1 MAIDTLTRDFLREL
15 DERAALT
22 IAPTT
27 TMAPSQGE
35 QQSGVSL
42 WSSLA
47 GGEEPEWLMTPEKK
61 SGALHFAGASLWHF
75 FDSALVGLPGLALG
89 EDAPYQWD
97 ELGGGAKAGA
107 VIGEAGGFLVPLKLI
122 GAATRLGVKGIKG
135 TGAIVN
141 KAVKSAGTV
150 AEGAGVEA
158 QMAKKTIRSTLRNP
172 LIKMQMP
179 RYAQSGEDIVKVEK
193 LVKDG
198 IRADLYEEFGKTA
211 KRGDLDDIANAVMDG
226 LKSEGV
232 HVNNIGHWV
241 EKALNTTFKVADKSK
256 ITRYAGRWA
265 EMGTSFAIYN
275 LLTDGIQSMA
285 GNAEFDPVGDVFSAF
300 AFASLLPAVERFGKG
315 GQVHIIKESKQL
327 RKILNKFDRKMINN
341 YDNMGKGELNGLL
354 KILTKDNYL
363 KDSILGKNALT
374 ALRKTGGKDLTKSE
388 AIKELRNIVGKLD
401 RGQIW
406 KDYGKAAGKDLTA
419 SLPRMMLGGF
429 YFNSQTLLDYNM
441 LRNIDPEILGA
452 HLLVGMILT
461 KTKKPLFRDPHP
473 TLSGFQQRKLALQYF
488 GLDASSI
495 ENIAKS
501 YDLSEHQ
508 GAAFSGVRQNNVV
521 KQIVNIVNTQ
531 EHKNQTKNISERP
544 ARIDQRDEI
553 VKHIF
558 GVYDLNEISGA
569 SQDSKDPSIGVRY
582 ENLTRDQLNK
592 IKSQVMKIDIGEGVL
607 LSEENFN
614 SWHSKM
620 LRDSLKETHAMHM
633 LYTLRGAQKLGVQ
646 ADWKE
651 GDIIDIDKPIRVADI
666 IDLDSYKDVPEYAD
680 IVKWQQIRNT
690 LETAGF
696 IQPIKAYEPRK
707 ASEVDTSQGKKL
719 RDDLD
724 GMIRILKAE
733 NYGQTSDVFIDPI
746 DNGFLD
752 ALMVYKAGKIL
763 DSTYNIIEGPQPGV
777 ELSPLE
783 VKLRQSLISELGVK
797 VPGAIETISISNPK
811 DERGN
816 PVYDEK
822 TWDAMEASGL
832 IDTASNKL
840 LNIIRMWS
848 INKEEGALIDS
859 GGREVRTIDFD
870 KAQGL
875 VNAFESEGFMLSR
888 QMTERVSRYFWN
900 RFLKTSNIGVEHNVI
915 LGHLTAWGMAK
926 FETKSNGKK
935 VLMIA
940 DESTYRTSLE
950 DSGTMTTKEIDLHI
964 EKYRK
969 VTDKLRNIRGK
980 FIEVSSRMFLSEKVS
995 EDMRNAIE
1003 DAYSATEAFE
1013 QDVLNFFLD
1022 GQSDFR
1028 GHADFNLRAKS
1039 LLNSRVDVD
1048 EKGNRKLKQFESPEE
1063 AEQFIAELDDLMG
1076 AVKDNK
1082 TIPDGSM
1089 TLLKSLRDRVV
1100 SEESAIKELGAEYES
1115 AAELLSE
1122 TIKAGDEQNELLLS
1136 NVAAIIYDMDN
1147 FTVDRMPAQRRK
1159 ERMVASFIKDLKN
1172 VNVEVAEDA
1181 TLSEI
1186 VELYEQTPGK
1196 NVSEV
1201 IRNIAFRIGAWRK
1214 GYNEETWVKTQMELS
1229 KRWEDL
1235 SSLNAD
1241 PTPRFSASYISQEY
1255 GRYNPELKDSDWLS
1269 LQEGLRESR
1278 ELQVGDEPS
1287 AENRVERE
1295 KIISAVRS
1303 AIDIKNVDNELAA
1316 TEEFNSFMKDVF
1328 PAFLAHSVGTE
1339 RVTSGALDFVEGKP
1353 IIELVDTVMGKGAVV
1368 DFIKSMSDNNIFVI
1382 RLNQKGVYGGSKV
1395 DVRTIDTI
1403 DSVISSAQVILGEGK
1418 INQLNAGLEIGVPPF
1433 QKVIRVI
1440 TSYNNELLVSM
1451 DNLTETIRSTRRR
1464 PDGKPVLDREGNP
1477 IIDERG
1483 VLNEVFNTWFQSK
1496 RQQLINT
1503 EEGGAQS
1510 VAVKKFDS
1518 LYKKHTIGVEATE
1531 EPVRQMIRAM
1541 YWNSISSKAFTNL
1554 IKAADNKA
1562 EMRDLGSEYFNRFS
1576 LAEATGAK
1584 TQGST
1589 QFLREVRQHSEYLP
1603 PEVTESIN
1611 LYLKEGTFEI
1621 VGVNDKS
1628 GKAFSAE
1635 RLVKEQLKE
1644 QLKLHTRGTPSHD
1657 ALLKAGKEL
1666 TDMLPSLLDSSAVD
1680 AHTWLGTN
1688 AANVLYLHRGRYLGG
1703 KTGNAGVKP
1712 TGWFNDPLGTI
1723 FLKTNFTYDPK
1734 VAELLD
1740 EIGIDILTTET
1751 AAKFFNVPFID
1762 IKAGD
1767 VKGEKSAQGIFARS
1781 GKFGSMDADL
1791 KWVGSRDALTDNIT
1805 PLGLENIFIGKT
1817 EDRHGLTTIS
1827 YAQTDFLNEMGYKS
1841 FMTDYVGYEKRIDNA
1856 LGSLKSL
1863 VSGSNKQA
1871 AADFLMGTI
1880 RAEGRMFDDGTSGLV
1895 SALLDVGTDPNS
1907 VTVRR
1912 VLQRTSVRHI
1922 VRSLRKPKTEGA
1934 SFAILIPYLEGTPSV
1949 YDGNKRII
1957 HGGKK
1962 VSDLDGNLII
1972 KNWNNVKYIMSFST
1986 NKHGLRD
1993 LQLGRN
1999 TKKEWI
2005 LDDPYGELDASS
2017 KRVQSELKRLER
2029 IEKDLKDFKGKK
2041 DSPRYRH
2048 IFNKLEDS
2056 NRRRAA
2062 DNRTK
2067 FYLNSLTLRIPS
2079 PGAVVA
2085 INRVEGFYDPLMG
2098 NVVGVN
2104 MVDLAATHQGDF
2116 DVDAA
2121 HSSFDTPGEFA
2132 SSVSKMLGAPK
2143 DVYTYKSDAATVDVF
2158 NNGFGLGT
2166 AGSGGE
2172 SGDSMHNHVVQYLKG
2187 KENFGVMKRL
2197 SSGVS
2202 ALERNKT
2209 IINGFDSKVEMLEM
2223 GSDKFN
2229 VWLQRYY
2236 NTLQTL
2242 VDAVKRPNFVSIAD
2256 SDSILKFVLFDRAF
2270 PGSDQVKANLNKY
2283 GESGFEPLFK
2293 INDKVTGL
2301 DREVLQDVIIESM
2314 RALSRSQ
2321 RFFGDVWD
2329 AQGRRAPDALDLQ
2342 NMRSDLYRFTEAPN
2356 QTLFN
2361 TLIGVYRGRGLKGE
2375 EQATALVKLFYGNQ
2389 ERYRDQKQLMED
2401 INSKRFKPPK
2411 TTKDVVFF
2419 GNKEEVSDTNP
2430 GNYIISRINQSR
2442 GALIG
2447 WSVRHNGKGRLAV
2460 KEVTQLLDDI
2470 ETIGGLT
2477 NRDSYDDFL
2486 QLLDVHAEKG
2496 LNARLEGKA
2505 ITKIQDLDAIKNI
2518 QKYSTMF
2525 HILGNQR
2532 DKLQSYISGNDKAN
2546 TRSIARASRRLRTI
2560 RAVMEHFRS
2569 RERTIM
2575 SEIINAQELT
2585 GKRHKFFYRD
2595 FDYRGEDNARKRI
2608 YTNTAGGTHYI
2619 YKVVKGKDGMTRYK
2633 RAGWATKG
2641 WKTWLDKGRYVVLT
2655 NPIRYDLLSDK
2666 DIQDGYALAK
2676 ATGEITAETVAAMPG
2691 MESASMS
2698 TINNFMVSAGEL
2710 RSGIGTLA
2718 WEVHKE
2724 SERGPHQI
2732 ENWMWESR
2740 QEDKLMN
2747 QFMHRWMVEEVAP
2760 GAGSGAYESVLSD
2773 VDARQRI
2780 LDIVSYV
2787 MKPEVVHGQVVVI
2800 KSTGQLSNIAM
2811 PAFKV
2816 NKRLVMATARWLRK
2830 NGQEEI
2836 FKGLFGNYGR
2846 FYRQAVDNIVPNE
2859 ISELHSSSLYHR
2871 GRSSPEKSPLFDL
2884 VYEKGWLYYPTLVP
2898 SMLHITR
2905 NEMKRLSDRTKV
2917 VRRASDENL
2926 EVLYRYG
2933 NMSDVRQRIELYER
2947 PDEFEQ
2953 KEGKMDC

>member
-1 MAIDTLTRDFLREL
+1 VPIDNLTRDFLKEL
-15 DERAALT
+15 DERSSLT
-22 IAPTT
+22 IAPTSP
-27 TMAPSQGE
+27 MAPTPGVQKTGE
-35 QQSGVSL
+35 SL

-47 GGEEPEWLMTPEKK
+47 EGEEPEWLMTPEKK
-61 SGALHFAGASLWHF
+61 SGALHFAGAALWHF
-75 FDSALVGLPGLALG
+75 FDSALLGLPGLAM
-89 EDAPYQWD
+89 EDPPYEWD

-107 VIGEAGGFLVPLKLI
+107 VIGEAAGFLVPLKVI
-122 GAATRLGVKGIKG
+122 GAVTRLGVKGVKG
-135 TGAIVN
+135 TGAIVR
-141 KAVKSAGTV
+141 KSLKSAGTV

-158 QMAKKTIRSTLRNP
+158 QMAKKTIRSTLRSP
-172 LIKMQMP
+172 LIKLKIP
-179 RYAQSGEDIVKVEK
+179 AYAQSGKDIAKVEG
-193 LVKDG
+193 LVRDG
-198 IRADLYEEFGKTA
+198 IRADLYAEFGTTA
-211 KRGDLDDIANAVMDG
+211 SRSSLDDIANAVMDG
-226 LKSEGV
+226 LKAEGV

-241 EKALNTTFKVADKSK
+241 EKALNTTFNVADKSS

-275 LLTDGIQSMA
+275 LMTDGIQAQA
-285 GNAEFDPVGDVFSAF
+285 GNTEFDPVGDVFDAF
-300 AFASLLPAVERFGKG
+300 VFASLLPAVEMFGKG
-315 GQVHIIKESKQL
+315 GQVKIIAESNQL
-327 RKILNKFDRKMINN
+327 RKILNKFDKKIIDN

-374 ALRKTGGKDLTKSE
+374 ALRKTGGKDLTKSD

-406 KDYGKAAGKDLTA
+406 KDFRAVAGKDLRQ
-419 SLPRMMLGGF
+419 SLGRMMLGGF

-461 KTKKPLFRDPHP
+461 KTKKPLFKEPHP
-473 TLSGFQQRKLALQYF
+473 TLSGFAQRRLALQYF
-488 GLDASSI
+488 GLEAKSI

-508 GAAFSGVRQNNVV
+508 GAAFSGARQNKVV
-521 KQIVNIVNTQ
+521 KQIVNIIDTQ
-531 EHKNQTKNISERP
+531 ENRTQTKNIPERP
-544 ARIDQRDEI
+544 ARIDQRDEL

-558 GVYDLNEISGA
+558 GVYDLNEVSGA

-582 ENLTRDQLNK
+582 ENLTRAQLNK
-592 IKSQVMKIDIGEGVL
+592 IKSEVMKIDIGEGVL
-607 LSEENFN
+607 LSEENFD

-620 LRDSLKETHAMHM
+620 LGDVLKETHAMHM
-633 LYTLRGAQKLGVQ
+633 LYVLRGANRLGVQ
-646 ADWKE
+646 TDWVE
-651 GDIIDIDKPIRVADI
+651 GDVIDIDKPIRVADI
-666 IDLDSYKDVPEYAD
+666 IDLESYTDVAEYKD

-690 LETAGF
+690 LEIAGF
-696 IQPIKAYEPRK
+696 IQPIKAYEPRR
-707 ASEVDTSQGKKL
+707 ASEVDTSQGEKIKGS
-719 RDDLD
+719 LD
-724 GMIRILKAE
+724 GMIRILKNE
-733 NYGQTSDVFIDPI
+733 NYGETSDVFIDPI

-763 DSTYNIIEGPQPGV
+763 DSTYNIIEGPQTGV
-777 ELSPLE
+777 VLSDLE
-783 VKLRQSLISELGVK
+783 VKLRRSLITELGTK
-797 VPGAIETISISNPK
+797 VPGSIDAIDISNPK
-811 DERGN
+811 DEKNN

-832 IDTASNKL
+832 IDVARNKL
-840 LNIIRMWS
+840 LNIIRMWG

-859 GGREVRTIDFD
+859 GGRDVKTVDFD

-900 RFLKTSNIGVEHNVI
+900 RFLKTSNIGVEQNVI

-935 VLMIA
+935 VLLVA
-940 DESTYRTSLE
+940 DEATYRTALE
-950 DSGTMTTKEIDLHI
+950 DSGTMTTNQIEIHL

-969 VTDKLRNIRGK
+969 VTGKLKNIRGK
-980 FIEVSSRMFLSEKVS
+980 FLEISNRMFLSEEVS
-995 EDMRNAIE
+995 DNMFAAVE

-1022 GQSDFR
+1022 GQADFR
-1028 GHADFNLRAKS
+1028 GHANFNLRAKS
-1039 LLNSRVDVD
+1039 LLNSRVVVD
-1048 EKGNRKLKQFESPEE
+1048 EKGKRQLKQFDSREE
-1063 AEQFIAELDDLMG
+1063 AEQFVAELDDL
-1076 AVKDNK
+1076 VDSIKDNK
-1082 TIPDGSM
+1082 TIPDGLLP
-1089 TLLKSLRDRVV
+1089 LLKSLRTKVV
-1100 SEESAIKELGAEYES
+1100 SEESAIRDLGTEYES

-1136 NVAAIIYDMDN
+1136 NVAALIYDMDN
-1147 FTVDRMPAQRRK
+1147 FTVDRMPARRRK
-1159 ERMVASFIKDLKN
+1159 ERMIASFVKDLGS

-1186 VELYEQTPGK
+1186 AELYEQTPGK
-1196 NVSEV
+1196 NISEV
-1201 IRNIAFRIGAWRK
+1201 IRNIAFRLGAWRK
-1214 GYNEETWVKTQMELS
+1214 GYEEESWVKTQMELS

-1241 PTPRFSASYISQEY
+1241 PTPKFSASYISQEY
-1255 GRYNPELKDSDWLS
+1255 GRYNSELKDSDWLS
-1269 LQEGLRESR
+1269 LQEGLREQR

-1287 AENRVERE
+1287 IENRAERE
-1295 KIISAVRS
+1295 RIINAVRS
-1303 AIDIKNVDNELAA
+1303 AIDVKNVDNRAA
-1316 TEEFNSFMKDVF
+1316 ADEEFNSFMKNVF

-1339 RVTSGALDFVEGKP
+1339 RVTSGALDFVGGKP
-1353 IIELVDTVMGKGAVV
+1353 IIELTDTVMGRGAVV
-1368 DFIKSMSDNNIFVI
+1368 DFINSMSGNNIFLI
-1382 RLNQKGVYGGSKV
+1382 RLNQMGVYGGRKV
-1395 DVRTIDTI
+1395 DVRTVDTI
-1403 DSVISSAQVILGEGK
+1403 DSVINSAQVILGEGK
-1418 INQLNAGLEIGVPPF
+1418 INQLNASLDVGVPPF

-1440 TSYNNELLVSM
+1440 TSTNNEFLVSM
-1451 DNLTETIRSTRRR
+1451 DNLTEVVRSTRLR
-1464 PDGKPVLDREGNP
+1464 PDGKPVLDREGNL

-1483 VLNEVFNTWFQSK
+1483 VLNEVFNTWFQTK
-1496 RQQLINT
+1496 RQQLVDT
-1503 EEGGAQS
+1503 EDGGAQS

-1518 LYKKHTIGVEATE
+1518 LYKEHTTGVSATE

-1541 YWNSISSKAFTNL
+1541 YWNSISSTAFTNL
-1554 IKAADNKA
+1554 VKVADNKA
-1562 EMRDLGSEYFNRFS
+1562 EMRNLGSDYFNRFS

-1584 TQGST
+1584 TQGSS

-1603 PEVTESIN
+1603 LEVTESIN
-1611 LYLKEGTFEI
+1611 YYLDKGNFEI

-1644 QLKLHTRGTPSHD
+1644 QLKLHKVGTPSYD
-1657 ALLKAGKEL
+1657 ALVKAGKEL
-1666 TDMLPSLLDSSAVD
+1666 TDMLPSLLNSSAVD

-1703 KTGNAGVKP
+1703 ETGNAGIKP
-1712 TGWFNDPLGTI
+1712 SGWYNDPLGTI
-1723 FLKTNFTYDPK
+1723 FLKTNFTFDPK

-1762 IKAGD
+1762 IKVSD
-1767 VKGEKSAQGIFARS
+1767 VKGGKSAQGMLARS

-1791 KWVGSRDALTDNIT
+1791 NWVGSRDAITENIT
-1805 PLGLENIFIGKT
+1805 PIGLENIFIGKT
-1817 EDRHGLTTIS
+1817 EDRHGLTTVS
-1827 YAQTDFLNEMGYKS
+1827 YSQTDFLNEMGYKS
-1841 FMTDYVGYEKRIDNA
+1841 FMTDYVGYSKRIDNA

-1871 AADFLMGTI
+1871 AADFLMRTL
-1880 RAEGRMFDDGTSGLV
+1880 RAEGALFDDGTSGLV
-1895 SALLDVGTDPNS
+1895 SALLEAGTDPESITTRN
-1907 VTVRR
+1907 
-1912 VLQRTSVRHI
+1912 VLQRTSMRHI
-1922 VRSLRKPKTEGA
+1922 TSSLRKPKTEGA
-1934 SFAILIPYLEGTPSV
+1934 SFAIMIPYLEGTPSV
-1949 YDGNKRII
+1949 YDGNRRII

-1962 VSDLDGNLII
+1962 VSDTDGNLII

-1986 NKHGLRD
+1986 NKYGLRD

-1999 TKKEWI
+1999 TKGEWI
-2005 LDDPYGELDASS
+2005 LDDPYGELDSSS

-2029 IEKDLKDFKGKK
+2029 IEKRLKDFKGEK

-2104 MVDLAATHQGDF
+2104 MIDLAATHQGDF

-2121 HSSFDTPGEFA
+2121 HSSFDAPGEFA
-2132 SSVSKMLGAPK
+2132 SSLSKMLGAPK
-2143 DVYTYKSDAATVDVF
+2143 DVYTYESDAATVDIF

-2172 SGDSMHNHVVQYLKG
+2172 SGDSMHNHVAQHLKG

-2209 IINGFDSKVEMLEM
+2209 LINGFGSKVEMLEM

-2242 VDAVKRPNFVSIAD
+2242 VDAVKHPNFISIAD

-2270 PGSDQVKANLNKY
+2270 PGSDKVQANLAKY
-2283 GESGFEPLFK
+2283 GESEFKSLFK
-2293 INDKVTGL
+2293 IDAKVKGI
-2301 DREVLQDVIIESM
+2301 DREVLEDVIIESM

-2329 AQGRRAPDALDLQ
+2329 AQGRRAPDAIDIQ

-2361 TLIGVYRGRGLKGE
+2361 TLIGMYRGRGSKGA
-2375 EQATALVKLFYGNQ
+2375 EQSTALIRLFYGDQ
-2389 ERYRDQKQLMED
+2389 KSYRDQKQLMKD
-2401 INSKRFKPPK
+2401 INNRKFRPPK
-2411 TTKDVVFF
+2411 ITKDVVFF
-2419 GNKEEVSDTNP
+2419 GNKEEVRDTNP
-2430 GNYIISRINQSR
+2430 GNYIINRINQSK

-2447 WSVRHNGKGRLAV
+2447 WSVRHNNKGRIAV

-2477 NRDSYDDFL
+2477 NKDSYEEFL
-2486 QLLDVHAEKG
+2486 ELLDVHAEKG
-2496 LNARLEGKA
+2496 LNARLAGKA
-2505 ITKIQDLDAIKNI
+2505 ITKIQDLNAIGNI
-2518 QKYSTMF
+2518 QSYSTMF
-2525 HILGNQR
+2525 HILENQR
-2532 DKLQSYISGNDKAN
+2532 NKLQSYISGNDKAN
-2546 TRSIARASRRLRTI
+2546 TRSIARARRRLRSV

-2569 RERTIM
+2569 RESTIM
-2575 SEIINAQELT
+2575 SEILTADAET
-2585 GKRHKFFYRD
+2585 GKRHKFYYRD
-2595 FDYRGEDNARKRI
+2595 FDYRRENNARNRV
-2608 YTNTAGGTHYI
+2608 YTNTEGGVHYI
-2619 YKVVKGKDGMTRYK
+2619 YKVVKGKDGITRYK
-2633 RAGWATKG
+2633 RAGWANKG
-2641 WKTWLDKGRYVVLT
+2641 WKTWLEKGQYVVLT

-2676 ATGEITAETVAAMPG
+2676 ATGEITAETIATMPG
-2691 MESASMS
+2691 MEEASMS
-2698 TINNFMVSAGEL
+2698 TINNFMISAGEL
-2710 RSGIGTLA
+2710 KSGIGVLA
-2718 WEVHKE
+2718 REVYKE
-2724 SERGPHQI
+2724 SEKGPHQT

-2747 QFMHRWMVEEVAP
+2747 QFMQRWMVQEVAP
-2760 GAGSGAYESVLSD
+2760 GAGAGAYEAVLSD
-2773 VDARQRI
+2773 VDSKQRV
-2780 LDIVSYV
+2780 LDIVSYI
-2787 MKPEVVHGQVVVI
+2787 MKPEIVHGQVVVV
-2800 KSTGQLSNIAM
+2800 KSTGQLSDVAM
-2811 PAFKV
+2811 PAFKI
-2816 NKRLVMATARWLRK
+2816 NKRLVLATARWLRR

-2859 ISELHSSSLYHR
+2859 ISDLHSSSLFHR

-2905 NEMKRLSDRTKV
+2905 NEMKRLKDRTKV

-2933 NMSDVRQRIELYER
+2933 NMTDVRQMIELYER
-2947 PDEFEQ
+2947 PDQFEL
-2953 KEGKMDC
+2953 KENKMDC